1 MSTELEK
8 TTGNRGLENVALKN
22 LKWPTSRPGPQAT
35 QPPPGQILLPT
46 RTDQVVEID
55 YDQER
60 GMPGVQSPLRSLPD
74 PSLKENVSPD
84 LQASM

>member
-8 TTGNRGLENVALKN
+8 TTENKGLENVALKN
-22 LKWPTSRPGPQAT
+22 LQWPTSRPGPWAT
-35 QPPPGQILLPT
+35 QPPPGQKPVST

-60 GMPGVQSPLRSLPD
+60 GRPNIQSPERSLPD
-74 PSLKENVSPD
+74 ASLKGDVSTD
-84 LQASM
+84 QQATK

>member
-8 TTGNRGLENVALKN
+8 TTGNKGLENVALKN

-35 QPPPGQILLPT
+35 QPPPGQLPLPT

-55 YDQER
+55 YDQEH
-60 GMPGVQSPLRSLPD
+60 GQPSVQSPERLLPD
-74 PSLKENVSPD
+74 ASLKENIAPEQQVT
-84 LQASM
+84 M

>member
-8 TTGNRGLENVALKN
+8 TTENKGLENVALKN

-35 QPPPGQILLPT
+35 QPPPGQLPLPT

-60 GMPGVQSPLRSLPD
+60 GVPSVQSPAWLLPHA
-74 PSLKENVSPD
+74 SLKENIAPEQ
-84 LQASM
+84 QATM

>member
-8 TTGNRGLENVALKN
+8 TTENKGLENVALMN

-35 QPPPGQILLPT
+35 QPPPGQLPLPT

-55 YDQER
+55 YDQEH
-60 GMPGVQSPLRSLPD
+60 GQPSVQSPERLLPD
-74 PSLKENVSPD
+74 VSLKGNIVPEQ
-84 LQASM
+84 QATM

>member
-8 TTGNRGLENVALKN
+8 TTENRGLENVALKN
-22 LKWPTSRPGPQAT
+22 LKWPTSRPGPQVT
-35 QPPPGQILLPT
+35 QPPPGQILLAT

-60 GMPGVQSPLRSLPD
+60 GVPSVQSPAR
-74 PSLKENVSPD
+74 
-84 LQASM
+84 